1 MRPLRFLMNWIRRLL
16 RGTEPFA
23 AAQEALDAPLREELL
38 QTQRRMV
45 DALFFSLQVRDAEI
59 GIAEHCALVS
69 RVAGR
74 IAERMGVSEADAYI
88 LRTAAQL
95 HELGMVTVPPELL
108 RRPTPL
114 ASFELERIRSQARV
128 SAEIARI
135 VHHPRV
141 ATLIEC
147 QYQEHYQ
154 LRGNAEIPERDL
166 LLAGILRVADVF
178 TAVTWPRPY
187 QDPMQH
193 EHRARLLE
201 RGAGTQFHPDAADV
215 ALRVG
220 PGEVDGGG

>member
-1 MRPLRFLMNWIRRLL
+1 MNWIRRLL
-16 RGTEPFA
+16 GRTASVGA
-23 AAQEALDAPLREELL
+23 AREAPDTPLRDELAK
-38 QTQRRMV
+38 TQRKMV

-59 GIAEHCALVS
+59 GISEHCALVA
-69 RVAGR
+69 RVAGQ
-74 IAERMGVSEADAYI
+74 IAEGMGVSEADAYI

-95 HELGMVTVPPELL
+95 HELGMLTVPPELL

-114 ASFELERIRSQARV
+114 ASFELERIHSQARV

-147 QYQEHYQ
+147 QYQEHYL
-154 LRGNAEIPERDL
+154 LRGSGEIPERDL

-193 EHRARLLE
+193 EHRIRLLE
-201 RGAGTQFHPDAADV
+201 RGAGTQFHPDAVDV

-220 PGEVDGGG
+220 PDEVRGDL